1 MRAEDSCLEYFRWES
16 CSPLAKKAKVLSPV
30 ASKTRKRANIQV
42 FLCVGVFP
50 VQIQNCSF
58 CAFFFL
64 FLFCLTKSIWV
75 EKGGRHPC
83 LEMIELPQHHITIC
97 SWKIRRLTMFPLGG
111 MRNGDHV
118 TLLGLFKVPGEM
130 TLPTWIFSS
139 ILEEMQI
146 RVAFFSMLWWNSR
159 CPRRKENVLTNLHVL
174 SCGCFFQWFCGG
186 LFLLETVY
194 LCHYKFLWSL

>member
-1 MRAEDSCLEYFRWES
+1 MRAEDSCLEYFPSES

-58 CAFFFL
+58 CAFLFL

-139 ILEEMQI
+139 ILEGN
-146 RVAFFSMLWWNSR
+146 AN
-159 CPRRKENVLTNLHVL
+159 K
-174 SCGCFFQWFCGG
+174 SCF
-186 LFLLETVY
+186 LFNAMVELQMS
-194 LCHYKFLWSL
+194 KKKGKRSN